1 MNKAAEPHESGSLS
15 FGLERIGLLPL
26 NYPWISAVVI
36 VALTAAAIFGI
47 GRLQVDDSLSELF
60 RTDSPAFHQYKRMSS
75 RFPTSEFDILVVIEG
90 ESLLERGPFEK
101 LRNAVLELQFV
112 PAARGLTSLF
122 SARQPPS
129 GGGVPPPAVPAELPT
144 GAAYTEMIKQ
154 VRTNQIIAGKLLSDD
169 GQLALIVLEIDPK
182 VVASAKLGETVEE
195 IRQITTTELAGSGL
209 TVRLSGAPVMQQEI
223 RNAVERDR
231 LVYNGAGFV
240 LGTLIAIAF
249 FRRVSLMIA
258 AALPPIVAIVWSL
271 GTFGLVGFK
280 LNLFLNVMSPLVLVL
295 GFSDSMQLTFAIR
308 DRLLAGFS
316 RVDAIRYALRVVGPA
331 CVLASATAGASF
343 LTLLL
348 VSDSALISTFGAA
361 GAVST
366 LVAYVASITLVPLLA
381 LTLIRSEADLMVP
394 LHARDTGI
402 AFLKAMCGWIASHVV
417 ARPAVFFAAGL
428 ALVVAFGAVYLSLN
442 PRYRLADQVPDR
454 EEAVA
459 ASTRLDKKLTGAS
472 PLEVMVEWPA
482 GRSLYDDEVIEVI
495 GAVHAALERQKGVGN
510 VWSVETVVRW
520 LKESESH
527 SLAQLKEYVEILPEH
542 LIRRFLRFE
551 QNSALVSGRIPDVDA
566 SEILPIIDELEVELQ
581 AISDRHPDYEIVATG
596 LSVVAARNS
605 AAMIGSLNTGLAMEM
620 LFISLFLGLAFRSPA
635 VAGVS
640 LLPNLFPIFTAGAV
654 LAATGAGLQFA
665 SIIALTIAFGLAL
678 NAAVHYFNR
687 LRLEHRVDQDPAI
700 GITRATVL
708 VGPALILTTLVLA
721 VGLGVTTFSDLPSLR
736 LFGWLTALTLMAGVV
751 GDLFILPAVM
761 LVVRRVQNRLR
772 PQS

>member
-1 MNKAAEPHESGSLS
+1 
-15 FGLERIGLLPL
+15 
-26 NYPWISAVVI
+26 
-36 VALTAAAIFGI
+36 
-47 GRLQVDDSLSELF
+47 
-60 RTDSPAFHQYKRMSS
+60 
-75 RFPTSEFDILVVIEG
+75 
-90 ESLLERGPFEK
+90 
-101 LRNAVLELQFV
+101 
-112 PAARGLTSLF
+112 
-122 SARQPPS
+122 
-129 GGGVPPPAVPAELPT
+129 
-144 GAAYTEMIKQ
+144 
-154 VRTNQIIAGKLLSDD
+154 
-169 GQLALIVLEIDPK
+169 
-182 VVASAKLGETVEE
+182 
-195 IRQITTTELAGSGL
+195 
-209 TVRLSGAPVMQQEI
+209 
-223 RNAVERDR
+223 
-231 LVYNGAGFV
+231 
-240 LGTLIAIAF
+240 
-249 FRRVSLMIA
+249 
-258 AALPPIVAIVWSL
+258 
-271 GTFGLVGFK
+271 
-280 LNLFLNVMSPLVLVL
+280 MSPLVLVL

-316 RVDAIRYALRVVGPA
+316 KVDAIRYALRVVGPA

-366 LVAYVASITLVPLLA
+366 LVAYIASITLVPLLA

-394 LHARDTGI
+394 LTVRDTGV
-402 AFLKAMCGWIASHVV
+402 AFLKTICGWIASHVV
-417 ARPAVFFAAGL
+417 ARPAVFAAAGL
-428 ALVVAFGAVYLSLN
+428 ALVVAFGTVYLSLH

-482 GRSLYDDEVIEVI
+482 GRSLYDDEVIKVI

-520 LKESESH
+520 LKESKDH

-542 LIRRFLRFE
+542 LIHRFLKFE

-566 SEILPIIDELEVELQ
+566 SQILPIIDELEVELQ
-581 AISDRHPDYEIVATG
+581 AIRDRHPDYKIVATG

-605 AAMIGSLNTGLAMEM
+605 AEMIDSLNVGLAMEM
-620 LFISLFLGLAFRSPA
+620 LFISVFLGFAFRSLA

-687 LRLEHRVDQDPAI
+687 LRLEHQSDQDPAI

-721 VGLGVTTFSDLPSLR
+721 VGLGVTTFSELPSLR

-761 LVVRRVQNRLR
+761 LLVRRMQDRLR
-772 PQS
+772 RQV